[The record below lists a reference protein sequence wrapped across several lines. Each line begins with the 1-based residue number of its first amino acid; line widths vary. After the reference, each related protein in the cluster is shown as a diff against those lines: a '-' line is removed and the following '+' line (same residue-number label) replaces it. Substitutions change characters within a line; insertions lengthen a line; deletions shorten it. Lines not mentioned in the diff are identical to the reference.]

1 MAYATLQQRK
11 VKGLTSIAVFDKT
24 NPSAELMLVLPTPGT
39 VELDPGITELLG
51 TSMSELGEQVIESVE
66 VSGQQPVVN
75 CTFSAMS
82 PQLLSLRLMR
92 SLETKSDTF
101 NIEKRRRLA
110 KNSYPAAATGEEGNG
125 IVADQTG
132 SVMSIVGSTGIS
144 TALARVAFDGFDTAA
159 TDDSFAQGA
168 DGAFKVS
175 DNLVGY
181 DVAYSFPQTI
191 TAVLGLSETPIT
203 DLRLNF
209 TAVMSDLKLFR
220 VEIPSV
226 TIDREGSGNIP
237 LTAGEMS
244 LNFRVTYDG
253 STCTPISYKFIEQ
266 LRAC

>member
-1 MAYATLQQRK
+1 MVYSTLQQKK

-24 NPSAELMLVLPTPGT
+24 NPANELMLVLPTPGT

-66 VSGQQPVVN
+66 ISGQQPVVN
-75 CTFSAMS
+75 CTFPAMN

-92 SLETKSDTF
+92 SLDVSQDTF
-101 NIEKRRRLA
+101 NIEKRIRLS
-110 KNSYPAAATGEEGNG
+110 KNSYAAAAIGKEGNG
-125 IVADQTG
+125 MPADQAD
-132 SVMSIVGSTGIS
+132 SVMSAIDGTGRS
-144 TALARVAFDGFDTAA
+144 VALAREPFASFDPSA

-168 DGAFKVS
+168 DGAFTVS
-175 DNLVGY
+175 DNLIGF

-191 TAVLGLSETPIT
+191 TEVLGLSETPIT

-226 TIDREGSGNIP
+226 TVDREGSGSIP